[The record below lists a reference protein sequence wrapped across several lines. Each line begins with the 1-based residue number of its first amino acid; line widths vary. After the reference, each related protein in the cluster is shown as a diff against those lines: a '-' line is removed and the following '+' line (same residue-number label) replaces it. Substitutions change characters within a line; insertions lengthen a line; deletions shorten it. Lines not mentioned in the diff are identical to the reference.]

1 VRYRLLMHM
10 DVEVKDENEALENA
24 KMLSS
29 LLKNP
34 IVRMSLEGDGI
45 RPVAEAVV
53 YRPTK
58 V

>member
-1 VRYRLLMHM
+1 MHM